1 MTTGRNPQPGDRVP
15 PTRAQRSSSSRGAGR
30 HPRQRA
36 GLQAF
41 QGLLASTGWT
51 AGTWTSSPY
60 GDVSYDGSADVAP
73 LDVNGNPIQDQL
85 SSANCLQSPP
95 VATAAPLLGR
105 GAGPTP

>member
-1 MTTGRNPQPGDRVP
+1 MTTGRNPHPGDRVP

-41 QGLLASTGWT
+41 QGLLGLN
-51 AGTWTSSPY
+51 GVDGRHLDRSPY
-60 GDVSYDGSADVAP
+60 GDVSYDDSADVAS

-105 GAGPTP
+105 RAGPTP